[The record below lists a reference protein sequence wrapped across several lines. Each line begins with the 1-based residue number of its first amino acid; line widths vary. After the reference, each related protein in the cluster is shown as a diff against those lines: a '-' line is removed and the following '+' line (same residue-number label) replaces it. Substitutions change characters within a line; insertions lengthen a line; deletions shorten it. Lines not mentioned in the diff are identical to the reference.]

1 MQEIAL
7 GDADAEGIMSV
18 DALLTAVGIE
28 PLVGGHAVGE
38 TAQQPPPLIVDGGDV
53 GIDDGAKLCDAG
65 LMGQHIDRAAETAE
79 GLHHRQIT
87 GNVHDGG
94 QLEALQLLR
103 PQQAVCQIG
112 SAVGGDKAHLP
123 GRVARQG
130 QQAETDAAKV
140 QMIDIRRDEN
150 VRQEAFLRKHGLDG
164 AVGEGLVVG
173 PEGGGIGADG
183 GLNHGHGDGAA
194 VTAAEIG
201 GVAYVVIVGVGAEN
215 PLRVQA
221 VLLQQG
227 GKALPVRGGDAGVQQ
242 DNVRIRQAV
251 KGDQGRGSHGG
262 PCIFMYVQQ
271 LHKASPISFF
281 SVRWYHLPP
290 ENARRGER
298 TEKILLFPLCKR
310 EKIR

>member
-1 MQEIAL
+1 MVQSHLALVHQPVGQMQEIAL

-53 GIDDGAKLCDAG
+53 GIDDGTKLCDAG

-123 GRVARQG
+123 GRMARQG

-140 QMIDIRRDEN
+140 LDEVRR
-150 VRQEAFLRKHGLDG
+150 VLK
-164 AVGEGLVVG
+164 
-173 PEGGGIGADG
+173 DG
-183 GLNHGHGDGAA
+183 GNFICTFYTKSYLDKLPYCDTGFDKF
-194 VTAAEIG
+194 T
-201 GVAYVVIVGVGAEN
+201 
-215 PLRVQA
+215 P
-221 VLLQQG
+221 QQ
-227 GKALPVRGGDAGVQQ
+227 VRSMARERGFHD
-242 DNVRIRQAV
+242 V
-251 KGDQGRGSHGG
+251 K
-262 PCIFMYVQQ
+262 V
-271 LHKASPISFF
+271 
-281 SVRWYHLPP
+281 
-290 ENARRGER
+290 
-298 TEKILLFPLCKR
+298 KILSDCKAYCLVGT
-310 EKIR
+310 KIEGE

>member
-1 MQEIAL
+1 M
-7 GDADAEGIMSV
+7 
-18 DALLTAVGIE
+18 
-28 PLVGGHAVGE
+28 
-38 TAQQPPPLIVDGGDV
+38 
-53 GIDDGAKLCDAG
+53 
-65 LMGQHIDRAAETAE
+65 
-79 GLHHRQIT
+79 
-87 GNVHDGG
+87 
-94 QLEALQLLR
+94 
-103 PQQAVCQIG
+103 
-112 SAVGGDKAHLP
+112 
-123 GRVARQG
+123 
-130 QQAETDAAKV
+130 
-140 QMIDIRRDEN
+140 
-150 VRQEAFLRKHGLDG
+150 
-164 AVGEGLVVG
+164 
-173 PEGGGIGADG
+173 
-183 GLNHGHGDGAA
+183 
-194 VTAAEIG
+194 
-201 GVAYVVIVGVGAEN
+201 VIVGVGAED

-271 LHKASPISFF
+271 LHKAPPISFF